1 MQSIFFSDTSTQNLW
16 KRTISKH
23 GENLSYFFPLIEST
37 LWENL
42 EINEFKLLV
51 NTVRYNLCIWISE
64 SGGAIMHPNF
74 QP

>member
-51 NTVRYNLCIWISE
+51 NTVRYNLCNISFE
-64 SGGAIMHPNF
+64 F
-74 QP
+74 LKVVVQ